1 MAKLQSKYDVRP
13 IASTDG
19 MIVEEL
25 DTELLIYDTARDKA
39 HCLNPAAATVWKHCD
54 GHKTVEELQALIA
67 PEAGA
72 ADSRDTIVG
81 CLRDFQRRHLVT
93 GTTGWL
99 DSERQVSRRDLLK
112 RVSVTAAVVVLVP
125 LVTTIAAPTPAAA
138 ASCLPGGTPCSTG
151 SQCCSGNCSFGSCG
165 PPLPTR
171 TQPPKFLDWDLL

>member
-54 GHKTVEELQALIA
+54 GQKTVEELQALIA

-72 ADSRDTIVG
+72 ADSRDMIVG

-99 DSERQVSRRDLLK
+99 DSERQVSRRELLK

-125 LVTTIAAPTPAAA
+125 LVTTIVAPTPAAA
-138 ASCLPGGTPCSTG
+138 ASCLAGGATCSIG
-151 SQCCSGNCSFGSCG
+151 SQCCSGNCSGFTCG
-165 PPLPTR
+165 PPLRPR
-171 TQPPKFLDWDLL
+171 GRSPRNS